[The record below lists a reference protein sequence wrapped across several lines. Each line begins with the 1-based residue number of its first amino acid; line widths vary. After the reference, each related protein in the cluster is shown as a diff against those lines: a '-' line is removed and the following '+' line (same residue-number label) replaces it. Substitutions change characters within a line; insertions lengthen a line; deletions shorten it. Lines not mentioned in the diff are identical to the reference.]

1 MSPHLALH
9 FMGTPQLFLDNSL
22 IHADR
27 RKSIALLAY
36 LAIERGQHSR
46 ESLSALLWPDY
57 AQSKAFTNLRHTLWE
72 IQQVIGEGWLNADR
86 DKIGLNE
93 QADIWLDVTHFKS
106 LFEQSRNQ
114 KDDLLR
120 ISLLVDSSNL
130 YRNHFLTGFSL
141 KDAYSFNEWLFA
153 KSEELRSDLADI
165 LNSLS
170 EFYCVLN
177 QPVKAIPYTRRLIA
191 LDPLNESSH
200 RCLMNIY
207 NLAGQHS
214 AALMQYKSC
223 EKILRKELGLDPQ
236 PETLALY
243 KKIRKGE
250 LQPAQI
256 TRQKEKTLPKHNLPS
271 QLSSFIG
278 REKER
283 DEIIDLIS
291 KNRLVTLVG
300 TGGIGKTRL
309 SLQIAEKVTPVFND
323 GVWLI
328 ELAPLSDPALI
339 LNAIASV
346 LGVREE
352 QGRPLLA
359 TLLNWLRNKEL
370 LFVLDNCEHLVKA
383 CAEFAAA
390 GLQATSGI
398 RILASS
404 REALGV
410 VGERVYRV
418 PSLDIPNPKEIISID
433 TVTQFAA
440 VRLFIE
446 RATQTFKL
454 FSVTNANAPDVAL
467 ICYRLDG
474 IPLAIELAAARVK
487 VMRVDQIAE
496 RLDNRFHLLTSGS
509 QAALPRHQTLR
520 AMIDWSY
527 ELLSDA
533 EKVLFRRLSVFVG
546 GWTLEAA
553 ESVCAGKSIESS
565 EVLDLLEHLND
576 KSLIGMDAQAVEPR
590 YNMLETIRQYAL
602 EKLVDSNE
610 DEKTHD
616 QHLIYFIQF
625 AEYTEPMFYTP
636 HITEWQPRLECE
648 HRNLR
653 AALEWACER
662 NVEASRW
669 LAGLLERFWFFGDHV
684 SEAYTWYSRVLNNS
698 ARTPITKGLALATYS
713 SGCVSLNLEHLDE
726 AQVSLESSITFWQLL
741 GEQQRLASALA
752 WLAYLFLQRGE
763 CEHACAIYAEHEP
776 LFRTSRG
783 TGPSLAWI
791 LSCWGAA
798 SAEVCQNDPDAKA
811 HLDEAISL
819 AHTQHDPLFILL
831 AYSSLGDWAVLHGDY
846 EKALNYF
853 QEALV
858 WRRKL
863 GTHWIIAA
871 GLRQVANAM
880 SLLGDYPQAESLYTE
895 ALVMACTSGDQHS
908 EAFIAQALGEVASHR
923 GDFKLATRL
932 MTEGFSYFRKWAD
945 ALGIARCLIG
955 FADLWRMQGKVK
967 QAALILGFVEP
978 WLESNHLQ
986 LVIFDKTHYKRS
998 LAVIRAQLDGSA
1010 FNAVWETGN
1019 NMTFEDAMQYAL
1031 KYTDD

>member
-9 FMGTPQLFLDNSL
+9 FLGTPQLYLDNSL
-22 IHADR
+22 IHAER
-27 RKSIALLAY
+27 RKAIALLAY
-36 LAIERGQHSR
+36 LANERGQHSR

-57 AQSKAFTNLRHTLWE
+57 EQSKAFTNLRHTLWE
-72 IQQVIGEGWLNADR
+72 IQQAIGEGWLNADR

-106 LFEQSRNQ
+106 LFEQSRTQ

-120 ISLLVDSSNL
+120 ISLLVDSAKL
-130 YRNHFLTGFSL
+130 YRNQFLTGFTL
-141 KDAYSFNEWLFA
+141 KDAYSFNEWIFA
-153 KSEELRSDLADI
+153 KSEELRRDLADI

-170 EFYCVLN
+170 ELYCVLN
-177 QPVKAIPYTRRLIA
+177 QPDKAIPYTRRLIT

-214 AALMQYKSC
+214 AALMQYKTC
-223 EKILRKELGLDPQ
+223 EKVLRKELELDPQ

-250 LQPAQI
+250 LKPAQVA
-256 TRQKEKTLPKHNLPS
+256 RQKETTLPKHNMPS

-278 REKER
+278 REKEQA
-283 DEIIDLIS
+283 EIMDLIS

-309 SLQIAEKVTPVFND
+309 SLQIAEKVVAAFKD

-328 ELAPLSDPALI
+328 ELAPLFDPALI
-339 LNAIASV
+339 MITIASV

-352 QGRPLLA
+352 QGRPLMA
-359 TLLNWLRNKEL
+359 TLLDWLRNKDL
-370 LFVLDNCEHLVKA
+370 LLVLDNCEHLVKA

-390 GLQATSGI
+390 GLQATYGI

-404 REALGV
+404 REALGTA
-410 VGERVYRV
+410 GERVYRV
-418 PSLDIPNPKEIISID
+418 PSLEIPNPKETISID

-440 VRLFIE
+440 VRLFID
-446 RATQTFKL
+446 RATQALKS
-454 FSVTNANAPDVAL
+454 FSVTNANAPEVAL

-487 VMRVDQIAE
+487 VLRVDQIAE
-496 RLDNRFHLLTSGS
+496 RLDNRFRLLTSGS

-527 ELLSDA
+527 DLLSEA
-533 EKVLFRRLSVFVG
+533 EQVLFRRLSAFVG

-553 ESVCAGKSIESS
+553 ESVCAGESIESW
-565 EVLDLLEHLND
+565 EVLDLLDHLID
-576 KSLIGMDAQAVEPR
+576 KSLIGMDEQAVEPR
-590 YNMLETIRQYAL
+590 YHMLETIHQYAL

-610 DEKTHD
+610 DEKMHD
-616 QHLIYFIQF
+616 QHLFYFIQF

-636 HITEWQPRLECE
+636 HLTEWLPRLESE
-648 HRNLR
+648 HRNFR

-662 NVEASRW
+662 NLEASRW

-684 SEAYTWYSRVLNNS
+684 SEAYTWYSRVLNES
-698 ARTPITKGLALATYS
+698 ARTPITKGLALALYS

-726 AQVSLESSITFWQLL
+726 AQVSLELSINFWQQL
-741 GEQQRLASALA
+741 GEQQRLASSLA

-763 CEHACAIYAEHEP
+763 SEYACAIYSEHES
-776 LFRTSRG
+776 LFRTSSG
-783 TGPSLAWI
+783 TGPALAWI

-798 SAEVCQNDPDAKA
+798 SAAVCQNDPAAKA
-811 HLDEAISL
+811 HLDEALSL
-819 AHTQHDPLFILL
+819 AHTLQDPLLILL
-831 AYSSLGDWAVLHGDY
+831 AYSSLGDWAVLQGDY
-846 EKALNYF
+846 ENALRYF

-858 WRRKL
+858 WRRQL
-863 GTHWIIAA
+863 GTQWIIAA
-871 GLRQVANAM
+871 GLRQVANVM
-880 SLLGDYPQAESLYTE
+880 SLRGDYPQAEPLYTE
-895 ALVMACTSGDQHS
+895 ALSMARTSGDQHS

-923 GDFKLATRL
+923 GDFKQATL
-932 MTEGFSYFRKWAD
+932 LLTESLSSFRKWAD
-945 ALGIARCLIG
+945 ALGIARCLIR
-955 FADLWRMQGKVK
+955 FADLWQMQGQIE
-967 QAALILGFVEP
+967 QAAHILGFIEP
-978 WLESNHLQ
+978 WLESNQLQ
-986 LVIFDKTHYKRS
+986 LVIFDETHYKHS
-998 LAVIRAQLDGSA
+998 LAATRAQLDETT

-1019 NMTFEDAMQYAL
+1019 KMTVEEAMQYAL
-1031 KYTDD
+1031 KYTND